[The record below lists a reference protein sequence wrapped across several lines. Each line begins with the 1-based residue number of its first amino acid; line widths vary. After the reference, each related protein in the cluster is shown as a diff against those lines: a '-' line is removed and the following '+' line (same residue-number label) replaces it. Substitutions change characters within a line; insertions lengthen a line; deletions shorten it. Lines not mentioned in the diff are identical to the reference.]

1 MRDGKFQNIECAL
14 TLDMAK
20 HLAMVERDAKDG
32 KTFADSRDV
41 VATFGKN
48 HRDVLAAIRDLI
60 EKVGEIDLRNFT
72 QINFTDAGGY
82 TPLLRAP
89 QFRGAWS

>member
-1 MRDGKFQNIECAL
+1 LGASD
-14 TLDMAK
+14 
-20 HLAMVERDAKDG
+20 HPPWDG

-41 VATFGKN
+41 AATFGKN

-72 QINFTDAGGY
+72 QINFTDAG
-82 TPLLRAP
+82 
-89 QFRGAWS
+89 